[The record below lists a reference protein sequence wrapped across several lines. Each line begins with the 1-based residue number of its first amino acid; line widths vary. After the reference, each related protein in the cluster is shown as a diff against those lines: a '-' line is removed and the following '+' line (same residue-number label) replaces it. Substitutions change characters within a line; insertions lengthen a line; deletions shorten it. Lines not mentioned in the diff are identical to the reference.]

1 MAPEGC
7 IKLNRGRLIS
17 SAMILAAGLLG
28 YPRVAAAYIGPGMAA
43 GAVAS
48 ILGILA
54 GIGMVLVGIVWY
66 PIKALLRKLRKRKE

>member
-1 MAPEGC
+1 LG
-7 IKLNRGRLIS
+7 IVLV
-17 SAMILAAGLLG
+17 AALLG
-28 YPRVAAAYIGPGMAA
+28 TTRDAVAYIGPGMAA

-48 ILGILA
+48 VLGILG